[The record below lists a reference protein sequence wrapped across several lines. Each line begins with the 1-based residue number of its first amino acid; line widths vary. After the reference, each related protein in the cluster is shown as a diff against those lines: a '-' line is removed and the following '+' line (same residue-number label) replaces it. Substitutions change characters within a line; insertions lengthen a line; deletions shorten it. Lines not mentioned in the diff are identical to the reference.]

1 MKKILVLTFV
11 LNFLL
16 ASNGFA
22 ESQMTIKEDK
32 IVNAIHNAAIKDNW
46 TKYTPSVNNETKT
59 LYFKKKI
66 KNKDY
71 YTYRYQNRHK
81 NKKMTV
87 YAKVDYAENNVNVEF
102 VDKIRMN
109 PGRLGIDNKVGNV
122 LNELKDAIE
131 LELSSKG

>member
-1 MKKILVLTFV
+1 MKKLLVLTFV

-16 ASNGFA
+16 GSNGFA
-22 ESQMTIKEDK
+22 ASQMTTKEDK
-32 IVNAIHNAAIKDNW
+32 IVNAIHKAAIKNDW
-46 TKYTPSVNNETKT
+46 THYVPSVNNGTQT

-71 YTYRYQNRHK
+71 YTYRFQNRHK

-87 YAKVDYAENNVNVEF
+87 YAKVDYSQNNVNVEF

-109 PGRLGIDNKVGNV
+109 PGRLGIDNKVDNV
-122 LNELKDAIE
+122 LNELADAIE
-131 LELSSKG
+131 LELSSNS